1 MRLPR
6 RRVMLADPRL
16 AEAELIRPA
25 ELLQIPLMPV
35 VQGALGRMRRHREES
50 VIHAS
55 LLRRRGVLRPAAGG
69 ISYRNRRL
77 SMTSPIAEAPVPAAQ
92 KWAITFTVM
101 VVAFMQILDTSVTNV
116 ILPHLQ
122 GSLSAGLDE
131 ASWVITSYLAAN
143 AVVIPATG
151 WLTGLFGRK
160 RFFMICATVFV
171 ISSFVS
177 GAAPDLTTLI
187 AARIFQGLGG
197 GPIIPLSQAILWE
210 IFPFHQRGLA
220 MAVWGVGFILGPILG
235 PTVGGYLADEWSWR
249 WIFYINLPVGIVGFL
264 LASACLFDPP
274 YLRKVARIDWW
285 GLGLMV
291 AGFGC
296 LQLVL
301 DRGERED
308 WFDSSTIVALTV
320 VAVCALA
327 GFLVRE
333 LMATDPIL
341 DLAVFTD
348 RNFATA
354 ALLIS
359 IVGFGMFS
367 GMLLVAVFTQKLLGY
382 DAWTSGLVLA
392 PGGLGNIFSLFAS
405 GLVTRIDQRLML
417 AFGCL
422 LNAVSLYMMTSLTLG
437 MDYWALAM
445 PRFIQ
450 GFAVGFIFVPL
461 STLAL
466 ATIRRD
472 KLVNAT
478 AVYGMLRNLG
488 GSVGIAVVTTLL
500 AQRSQ
505 FHQSTLVSHVNVWD
519 PETLERLRRWVSHF
533 AAKGSDS
540 FTAERQAITMVYR
553 ETLDQAQ
560 LLAYT
565 DDFWL
570 LAVMFAAVSIFLPF
584 MRRIRLDRPSST
596 GAADAERSP
605 VRAVEEGSV

>member
-1 MRLPR
+1 MTP
-6 RRVMLADPRL
+6 
-16 AEAELIRPA
+16 PA
-25 ELLQIPLMPV
+25 PDAPI
-35 VQGALGRMRRHREES
+35 S
-50 VIHAS
+50 
-55 LLRRRGVLRPAAGG
+55 PA
-69 ISYRNRRL
+69 R
-77 SMTSPIAEAPVPAAQ
+77 

-101 VVAFMQILDTSVTNV
+101 VVAFMQILDTSVANV

-151 WLTGLFGRK
+151 WLVGLFGRK
-160 RFFMICATVFV
+160 RVFLVCASLFV
-171 ISSFVS
+171 VSSFVS

-187 AARIFQGLGG
+187 IARIFQGLGG

-235 PTVGGYLADEWSWR
+235 PTFGGYLADEWSWR

-264 LASACLFDPP
+264 MATAFLFDPP
-274 YLRKVARIDWW
+274 YLRKVVRIDWW
-285 GLGLMV
+285 GLALMV
-291 AGFGC
+291 VGFAC

-308 WFDSSTIVALTV
+308 WFESSIIVTMTF
-320 VAVCALA
+320 VAVGALVA
-327 GFLVRE
+327 FLIRE
-333 LMATDPIL
+333 LTAEDPIV
-341 DLAVFTD
+341 DLTVFTD
-348 RNFATA
+348 RNFATGA
-354 ALLIS
+354 ALS
-359 IVGFGMFS
+359 AIVGFGMYS

-382 DAWTSGLVLA
+382 DAWTAGLVLA
-392 PGGLGNIFSLFAS
+392 PGGLGNVFSLFAS
-405 GLVTRIDQRLML
+405 GVVTRVDQRVML

-437 MDYWALAM
+437 MDYWSLAW

-450 GFAVGFIFVPL
+450 GFAVGFIFVPM
-461 STLAL
+461 STLTL
-466 ATIRRD
+466 ATVRRD

-478 AVYGMLRNLG
+478 AVYGMLRNFG

-505 FHQSTLVSHVNVWD
+505 YHQATLVGHVNPWD
-519 PETLERLRRWVSHF
+519 AQTQERLTQWTSYF
-533 AAKGSDS
+533 AGLGSDT
-540 FTAERQAITMVYR
+540 FTAKRQAVAMVYR
-553 ETLDQAQ
+553 ETVAQAQ

-570 LAVMFAAVSIFLPF
+570 LAVMFAAVPLLLPL
-584 MRRIRLDRPSST
+584 MRRIRLAPKPPAGGESTDRPR
-596 GAADAERSP
+596 D
-605 VRAVEEGSV
+605 RAEEGAV

>member
-1 MRLPR
+1 MT
-6 RRVMLADPRL
+6 A
-16 AEAELIRPA
+16 PA
-25 ELLQIPLMPV
+25 PDAP
-35 VQGALGRMRRHREES
+35 S
-50 VIHAS
+50 
-55 LLRRRGVLRPAAGG
+55 
-69 ISYRNRRL
+69 IS
-77 SMTSPIAEAPVPAAQ
+77 SAQ
-92 KWAITFTVM
+92 KWAITFTIM

-131 ASWVITSYLAAN
+131 VSWVITSYLAAN

-151 WLTGLFGRK
+151 WLAGLFGRK
-160 RFFMICATVFV
+160 KFFLICTTLFV
-171 ISSFVS
+171 VSSFLS

-187 AARIFQGLGG
+187 IARVLQGLGG

-210 IFPFHQRGLA
+210 IFPFQQRGLA

-249 WIFYINLPVGIVGFL
+249 WIFYINLPVGILGFL
-264 LASACLFDPP
+264 LGSAFLFDPP
-274 YLRKVARIDWW
+274 YLKKAARIDWW
-285 GLGLMV
+285 GLALMV

-308 WFDSSTIVALTV
+308 WFQSSTILAMTV
-320 VAVCALA
+320 IAVCALI
-327 GFLVRE
+327 GFLIRE
-333 LMATDPIL
+333 LTAVDPIL
-341 DLAVFTD
+341 DLTAFTD
-348 RNFATA
+348 RNFATGVTMIA
-354 ALLIS
+354 V
-359 IVGFGMFS
+359 VGFGMFS

-405 GLVTRIDQRLML
+405 GMVTRVDQRLML

-422 LNAVSLYMMTSLTLG
+422 LNAAALYMMTSLTLG
-437 MDYWALAM
+437 MDYWALAL

-450 GFAVGFIFVPL
+450 GFAIGFIFVPL
-461 STLAL
+461 STLTL

-478 AVYGMLRNLG
+478 AIYGMLRNVG

-505 FHQSTLVSHVNVWD
+505 FHQSTLVSHITAWD
-519 PETLERLRRWVSHF
+519 PETRERLARWVVHF
-533 AAKGSDS
+533 AAQGSDA
-540 FTAERQAITMVYR
+540 FTAERQAIAMLYR
-553 ETLDQAQ
+553 ETVNQAQ
-560 LLAYT
+560 LLAYA

-570 LAVMFAAVSIFLPF
+570 LAVMFAVVPIFLPL
-584 MRRIRLDRPSST
+584 MRRIRLEPPRDTGST
-596 GAADAERSP
+596 VTGTGTATTERVP
-605 VRAVEEGSV
+605 APMVE

>member
-1 MRLPR
+1 MT
-6 RRVMLADPRL
+6 A
-16 AEAELIRPA
+16 PA
-25 ELLQIPLMPV
+25 PDAP
-35 VQGALGRMRRHREES
+35 S
-50 VIHAS
+50 
-55 LLRRRGVLRPAAGG
+55 
-69 ISYRNRRL
+69 IS
-77 SMTSPIAEAPVPAAQ
+77 SAQ
-92 KWAITFTVM
+92 KWAITFTIM

-131 ASWVITSYLAAN
+131 VSWVITSYLAAN

-151 WLTGLFGRK
+151 WLAGLFGRK
-160 RFFMICATVFV
+160 KFFLICTTLFV
-171 ISSFVS
+171 VSSFLS

-187 AARIFQGLGG
+187 IARVLQGLGG

-210 IFPFHQRGLA
+210 IFPFQQRGLA

-249 WIFYINLPVGIVGFL
+249 WIFYINLPVGILGFL
-264 LASACLFDPP
+264 LGSAFLFDPP
-274 YLRKVARIDWW
+274 YLKKAARIDWW
-285 GLGLMV
+285 GLALMV

-308 WFDSSTIVALTV
+308 WFQSSTILAMTV
-320 VAVCALA
+320 IAVCALI
-327 GFLVRE
+327 GFLIRE
-333 LMATDPIL
+333 LTAVDPIL
-341 DLAVFTD
+341 DLTAFTD
-348 RNFATA
+348 RNFATGVTMIA
-354 ALLIS
+354 V
-359 IVGFGMFS
+359 VGFGMFS

-405 GLVTRIDQRLML
+405 GMVTRVDQRLML

-422 LNAVSLYMMTSLTLG
+422 LNAAALYMMTSLTLG
-437 MDYWALAM
+437 MDYWALAL

-450 GFAVGFIFVPL
+450 GFAIGFIFVPL
-461 STLAL
+461 STLTL

-478 AVYGMLRNLG
+478 AIYGMLRNVG

-505 FHQSTLVSHVNVWD
+505 FHQSTLVSHITAWD
-519 PETLERLRRWVSHF
+519 PETRERLARWVVHF
-533 AAKGSDS
+533 AAQGSDA
-540 FTAERQAITMVYR
+540 FTAERQAMAMLYR
-553 ETLDQAQ
+553 ETVNQAQ
-560 LLAYT
+560 LLAYA

-570 LAVMFAAVSIFLPF
+570 LAVMFAVVPIFLPL
-584 MRRIRLDRPSST
+584 MRRIRLEPPRDTGST
-596 GAADAERSP
+596 VTGTGTATTERVP
-605 VRAVEEGSV
+605 APMVE

>member
-1 MRLPR
+1 M
-6 RRVMLADPRL
+6 
-16 AEAELIRPA
+16 
-25 ELLQIPLMPV
+25 
-35 VQGALGRMRRHREES
+35 S
-50 VIHAS
+50 TS
-55 LLRRRGVLRPAAGG
+55 TAG
-69 ISYRNRRL
+69 
-77 SMTSPIAEAPVPAAQ
+77 PEAPSVSPTQ
-92 KWAITFTVM
+92 KWAITLTVM

-122 GSLSAGLDE
+122 GSMSAGLDE
-131 ASWVITSYLAAN
+131 VSWVITSYLAAN

-220 MAVWGVGFILGPILG
+220 MAIWGVGFILGPILG

-249 WIFYINLPVGIVGFL
+249 WIFYINLPVGILGFL
-264 LASACLFDPP
+264 MASAFLFDPP
-274 YLRKVARIDWW
+274 YLRRAARIDWW

-291 AGFGC
+291 VGFAC

-308 WFDSSTIVALTV
+308 WFDSPTIVAMTI

-327 GFLVRE
+327 GFLIRE
-333 LMATDPIL
+333 LLTSEPIV
-341 DLAVFTD
+341 DLTAFTD
-348 RNFATA
+348 RNFATGVT
-354 ALLIS
+354 LIS
-359 IVGFGMFS
+359 VVGFGMFS
-367 GMLLVAVFTQKLLGY
+367 GMLLVAVFTQQLLGY

-392 PGGLGNIFSLFAS
+392 PGGLGNICSLFAS
-405 GLVTRIDQRLML
+405 GIVTRVDQRWML

-422 LNAVSLYMMTSLTLG
+422 LNALSLYMMTSLTLD
-437 MDYWALAM
+437 MDYWALAL

-461 STLAL
+461 STLTL
-466 ATIRRD
+466 ATVRRD

-478 AVYGMLRNLG
+478 AVYSMSRNIG
-488 GSVGIAVVTTLL
+488 GSVGIAVITTVL

-505 FHQSTLVSHVNVWD
+505 FHQTTLGSHVTAWD
-519 PETLERLRRWVSHF
+519 PATRERLAQWASHF
-533 AAKGSDS
+533 VTAGSDT
-540 FTAERQAITMVYR
+540 FTAERQAVVMLYR
-553 ETLDQAQ
+553 ETVAQAQ
-560 LLAYT
+560 LLAYA
-565 DDFWL
+565 DDFWI
-570 LAVMFAAVSIFLPF
+570 LAVMFAAVPLILPL
-584 MRRIRLDRPSST
+584 MRRIRMEPST
-596 GAADAERSP
+596 AATAPATERASAAAAE
-605 VRAVEEGSV
+605 

>member
-1 MRLPR
+1 MP
-6 RRVMLADPRL
+6 P
-16 AEAELIRPA
+16 PA
-25 ELLQIPLMPV
+25 PDAPPV
-35 VQGALGRMRRHREES
+35 
-50 VIHAS
+50 
-55 LLRRRGVLRPAAGG
+55 
-69 ISYRNRRL
+69 
-77 SMTSPIAEAPVPAAQ
+77 SPAQ
-92 KWAITFTVM
+92 KWAITLTVM

-116 ILPHLQ
+116 VLPHLQ

-131 ASWVITSYLAAN
+131 VSWVITSYLAAN

-151 WLTGLFGRK
+151 WLVGLFGRK
-160 RFFMICATVFV
+160 RLFLICTTLFV
-171 ISSFVS
+171 VSSFLS

-187 AARIFQGLGG
+187 IARIFQGLGG

-264 LASACLFDPP
+264 MAGAFLFDPP
-274 YLRKVARIDWW
+274 YLRKVGRVDWW

-308 WFDSSTIVALTV
+308 WFDSSAIVAMTII
-320 VAVCALA
+320 AVCAMV
-327 GFLVRE
+327 GFLIRE
-333 LMATDPIL
+333 LTTSDPIL
-341 DLAVFTD
+341 DLTVFGD
-348 RNFATA
+348 RNFATGA
-354 ALLIS
+354 TLIS

-367 GMLLVAVFTQKLLGY
+367 GMLLLAVFTQKLLGY

-392 PGGLGNIFSLFAS
+392 PGGLGNICSLFAS
-405 GLVTRIDQRLML
+405 GIVTRVDQRWML

-437 MDYWALAM
+437 MDYWALAL

-461 STLAL
+461 STLTL

-478 AVYGMLRNLG
+478 AAYGMLRNVG
-488 GSVGIAVVTTLL
+488 GSVGIALTTTLL

-505 FHQSTLVSHVNVWD
+505 FHQATLVSHVTRWD
-519 PETLERLRRWVSHF
+519 PETQERLTRWAGHF
-533 AAKGSDS
+533 TTLGSDT
-540 FTAERQAITMVYR
+540 FTAERQAVAMIYR
-553 ETLDQAQ
+553 ETVAQAQ
-560 LLAYT
+560 LLAYA

-570 LAVMFAAVSIFLPF
+570 LAVMFAVVPLFLPL
-584 MRRIRLDRPSST
+584 MRRIRLAPPAAATRAGEPST
-596 GAADAERSP
+596 RS
-605 VRAVEEGSV
+605 AVEEGAV

>member
-1 MRLPR
+1 MSLPT
-6 RRVMLADPRL
+6 P
-16 AEAELIRPA
+16 
-25 ELLQIPLMPV
+25 
-35 VQGALGRMRRHREES
+35 
-50 VIHAS
+50 
-55 LLRRRGVLRPAAGG
+55 
-69 ISYRNRRL
+69 
-77 SMTSPIAEAPVPAAQ
+77 EAPAVSPAQ

-101 VVAFMQILDTSVTNV
+101 VVAFMQILDTSVANV

-151 WLTGLFGRK
+151 WLVGLFGRK
-160 RFFMICATVFV
+160 RLFLVCASLFV

-187 AARIFQGLGG
+187 VARVFQGLGG

-210 IFPFHQRGLA
+210 IFPFQQRGLA

-249 WIFYINLPVGIVGFL
+249 WIFYINLPIGVLGFL
-264 LASACLFDPP
+264 MATAFLFDPP
-274 YLRKVARIDWW
+274 YLRKVSHIDWW

-291 AGFGC
+291 VGFAC

-308 WFDSSTIVALTV
+308 WFESSLIVTLTV
-320 VAVCALA
+320 VAVCALV
-327 GFLVRE
+327 GFLMRE
-333 LMATDPIL
+333 LTTHDPVL
-341 DLAVFTD
+341 DLTVFTD
-348 RNFATA
+348 RNFATGA
-354 ALLIS
+354 SLSAV
-359 IVGFGMFS
+359 VGFGMYA

-382 DAWTSGLVLA
+382 DAWTAGLVLA
-392 PGGLGNIFSLFAS
+392 PGGLGNVFSLFAS
-405 GLVTRIDQRLML
+405 GMVTRVDQRMML

-437 MDYWALAM
+437 MDYWSLAW

-450 GFAVGFIFVPL
+450 GFASGFIYVPM
-461 STLAL
+461 STLTL

-478 AVYGMLRNLG
+478 AAYSMLRNVG

-500 AQRSQ
+500 AHRSQ
-505 FHQSTLVSHVNVWD
+505 YHQATLVGHINPWD
-519 PETLERLRRWVSHF
+519 AQTQDRLAYWASYF
-533 AAKGSDS
+533 ATAGSDA
-540 FTAERQAITMVYR
+540 FTAKRQAVAMVYR
-553 ETLDQAQ
+553 ETVTQAQ

-570 LAVMFAAVSIFLPF
+570 LAVMFAAVPLVLPL
-584 MRRIRLDRPSST
+584 MRRIRLQPKSSDPAAPDAARAHAEE
-596 GAADAERSP
+596 GAA
-605 VRAVEEGSV
+605 

>member
-1 MRLPR
+1 MT
-6 RRVMLADPRL
+6 A
-16 AEAELIRPA
+16 PA
-25 ELLQIPLMPV
+25 PDAPPI
-35 VQGALGRMRRHREES
+35 S
-50 VIHAS
+50 
-55 LLRRRGVLRPAAGG
+55 PA
-69 ISYRNRRL
+69 R
-77 SMTSPIAEAPVPAAQ
+77 
-92 KWAITFTVM
+92 KWAITVTVM

-131 ASWVITSYLAAN
+131 VSWVITSYLAAN

-151 WLTGLFGRK
+151 WLVGLFGRR
-160 RFFMICATVFV
+160 RFFLICTTLFV
-171 ISSFVS
+171 VSSFVS

-187 AARIFQGLGG
+187 VARIFQGLGG

-210 IFPFHQRGLA
+210 IFPFQQRGLA

-249 WIFYINLPVGIVGFL
+249 WIFYINLPVGIIGFV

-308 WFDSSTIVALTV
+308 WFDSSTIVALSV

-327 GFLVRE
+327 GFLIRE
-333 LMATDPIL
+333 LLASDPIL

-392 PGGLGNIFSLFAS
+392 PGGLGNICSLFAS

-437 MDYWALAM
+437 MDYWALAT

-450 GFAVGFIFVPL
+450 GFAIGFIFVPL

-466 ATIRRD
+466 ATIQRD

-570 LAVMFAAVSIFLPF
+570 LAVMFAAVPIFLPF
-584 MRRIRLDRPSST
+584 MRRIRLDPSSA
-596 GAADAERSP
+596 GASTAERSP
-605 VRAVEEGSV
+605 APALEKGGV

>member
-1 MRLPR
+1 MTP
-6 RRVMLADPRL
+6 
-16 AEAELIRPA
+16 PA
-25 ELLQIPLMPV
+25 
-35 VQGALGRMRRHREES
+35 S
-50 VIHAS
+50 D
-55 LLRRRGVLRPAAGG
+55 AAP
-69 ISYRNRRL
+69 IS
-77 SMTSPIAEAPVPAAQ
+77 APQ

-116 ILPHLQ
+116 VLPHLQ

-131 ASWVITSYLAAN
+131 VSWVITSYLAAN

-151 WLTGLFGRK
+151 WLVGLFGRK
-160 RFFMICATVFV
+160 RFFLICTTLFV
-171 ISSFVS
+171 VSSFLS

-187 AARIFQGLGG
+187 VARVFQGLGG

-264 LASACLFDPP
+264 MASAFLFDPP

-308 WFDSSTIVALTV
+308 WFDSPAIVVMTV
-320 VAVCALA
+320 VAVCSLV
-327 GFLVRE
+327 GFLIRE
-333 LMATDPIL
+333 LTAGEPIL
-341 DLAVFTD
+341 DLTVFSD
-348 RNFATA
+348 RNFATGA
-354 ALLIS
+354 SLIS

-392 PGGLGNIFSLFAS
+392 PGGVGNICSLFAS
-405 GLVTRIDQRLML
+405 GIVTRVDQRWML
-417 AFGCL
+417 AFGCV

-437 MDYWALAM
+437 MDYWALAL

-461 STLAL
+461 STLTL
-466 ATIRRD
+466 ATIRRE

-478 AVYGMLRNLG
+478 AVYGMLRNVG
-488 GSVGIAVVTTLL
+488 GSVGIALTTTVL

-505 FHQSTLVSHVNVWD
+505 FHQSTLVSHITPWD
-519 PETLERLRRWVSHF
+519 PETQARLSQWASHF
-533 AAKGSDS
+533 TTLGSDA
-540 FTAERQAITMVYR
+540 FTAERQAMAMLYR
-553 ETLDQAQ
+553 ETVTQAQ
-560 LLAYT
+560 LLAYA

-570 LAVMFAAVSIFLPF
+570 LALMFAVVPLFLPL
-584 MRRIRLDRPSST
+584 MRRIRLAPTSK
-596 GAADAERSP
+596 AAPAEA
-605 VRAVEEGSV
+605 RATAPALEEGAV

>member
-1 MRLPR
+1 MTPP
-6 RRVMLADPRL
+6 APDP
-16 AEAELIRPA
+16 P
-25 ELLQIPLMPV
+25 P
-35 VQGALGRMRRHREES
+35 
-50 VIHAS
+50 
-55 LLRRRGVLRPAAGG
+55 
-69 ISYRNRRL
+69 ISTAR
-77 SMTSPIAEAPVPAAQ
+77 

-131 ASWVITSYLAAN
+131 VSWVITSYLAAN
-143 AVVIPATG
+143 AVIIPATG

-160 RFFMICATVFV
+160 RFFLICATVFV
-171 ISSFVS
+171 VSSFLS

-187 AARIFQGLGG
+187 VARIFQGLGG
-197 GPIIPLSQAILWE
+197 GPIIPMSQAILWE

-264 LASACLFDPP
+264 MGSAFLFDSP
-274 YLRKVARIDWW
+274 YLRRAARIDWW

-308 WFDSSTIVALTV
+308 WFDSSTIVALAI

-327 GFLVRE
+327 GFLIRE
-333 LMATDPIL
+333 LMASDPVL
-341 DLAVFTD
+341 DLTVFAD
-348 RNFATA
+348 RNFATGA
-354 ALLIS
+354 MLIS

-367 GMLLVAVFTQKLLGY
+367 GMLLIAVFTQKLLGY

-437 MDYWALAM
+437 MDYWALAW

-461 STLAL
+461 STLTL
-466 ATIRRD
+466 ATVRRD

-478 AVYGMLRNLG
+478 AAYGMLRNVG
-488 GSVGIAVVTTLL
+488 GSVGIAVATTLL

-505 FHQSTLVSHVNVWD
+505 YHQATLVGHTSAWD
-519 PETLERLRRWVSHF
+519 PETHDRLARWASHF
-533 AAKGSDS
+533 VSLGSDA
-540 FTAERQAITMVYR
+540 FTAQRQAVAMLYR
-553 ETLDQAQ
+553 ETVAQAE
-560 LLAYT
+560 LLAYA

-570 LAVMFAAVSIFLPF
+570 LAVMFTLVPLFLPL
-584 MRRIRLDRPSST
+584 MRRIRLQAPSSAGPRAAERPPAHAPEE
-596 GAADAERSP
+596 GAA
-605 VRAVEEGSV
+605 